1 MPKFTSLTL
10 KAKIYLLVGAG
21 FLGMALMAGTG
32 YRAVHSV
39 RLDGPVMTPVMQGK
53 DLVADILPPPEY
65 LIEAY
70 SVTLEMLTSPDRAAI
85 APLVERGVRLGKE
98 YRERQA
104 YWDANLKSPE
114 LLAKLHATQEAGL
127 RFLAVRDSEFVPAVE
142 AGNRS
147 RAEEIFRAKLAPAY
161 FAHRVAIDTLVA
173 TAAGANGPIAEAAEA
188 ALRVRMIQIVVV
200 GVVLLLAMCV
210 FGYYMRKSATDPFQK
225 LGEVADAIAQGDN
238 NQKIVLDSKDELGWL
253 AYSLTRLAKAQREFT
268 AAAESIAG
276 GDMKVEVK
284 VRGESDSLAQALIRV
299 RDTVGGLTSEVHEI
313 AQAATQG
320 NLHYRGDQTRF
331 PGEYGELIQGMND
344 TLDAVARPMLA
355 ARTTLEHV
363 AARDLTTTMEGNFS
377 GEYQVLQVALNQAV
391 EAMQR
396 AIGLIGQN
404 AQVLASS
411 AEELSAV
418 ASEMGMTA
426 GQSSTQAGVVS
437 AASEQVSRNVQT
449 VAVGTEEMTAS
460 IREIAKNAADAA
472 RVASAAV
479 GVAATTNQTVAQLGG
494 SSEEIGE
501 VIKVITSIA
510 QQTNLLALN
519 ATIEAARAGEAGKGF
534 AVVANEVKELAKQ
547 TAAAT
552 EDISRKIETIQ
563 ATTQRA
569 VEAIQQIGGVIEQIS
584 DIQTTIAG
592 AVEEQ
597 TATTNE
603 MARNVAEAARGT
615 QEIAGSITGVA
626 KAAEQTSAGAQNSQQ
641 AAEALA
647 RMAADLQQMV
657 GEFQVT
663 GSAGPAAEPAASRM
677 GAAQANGGRNRLA
690 NVAST
695 FRGAR
700 HAHTDRR

>member
-1 MPKFTSLTL
+1 MPTFSSLTL
-10 KAKIYLLVGAG
+10 KAKIYLIVGVG
-21 FLGMALMAGTG
+21 FLGMGLMGWTG
-32 YRAVHSV
+32 YRAVRDSQ
-39 RLDGPVMTPVMQGK
+39 R
-53 DLVADILPPPEY
+53 
-65 LIEAY
+65 
-70 SVTLEMLTSPDRAAI
+70 AI
-85 APLVERGVRLGKE
+85 A
-98 YRERQA
+98 
-104 YWDANLKSPE
+104 S
-114 LLAKLHATQEAGL
+114 LA
-127 RFLAVRDSEFVPAVE
+127 
-142 AGNRS
+142 
-147 RAEEIFRAKLAPAY
+147 
-161 FAHRVAIDTLVA
+161 
-173 TAAGANGPIAEAAEA
+173 AAGADTAVVTAAASAVENREIHV
-188 ALRVRMIQIVVV
+188 LVV
-200 GVVLLLAMCV
+200 GLVLMIGTGII
-210 FGYYMRKSATDPFQK
+210 GYYIRKSATDPFQR
-225 LGEVADAIAQGDN
+225 LGEIADAIAQGDN
-238 NQKIVLDSKDELGWL
+238 SQKIVLDSKDELGWL

-268 AAAESIAG
+268 TAAAAIAS
-276 GDMKVEVK
+276 GDMKVELK
-284 VRGESDSLAQALIRV
+284 VRGESDALAQALIRV

-313 AQAATQG
+313 AQAAAQG
-320 NLHYRGDQTRF
+320 NLGYRGDQSRF

-363 AARDLTTTMEGNFS
+363 AARDLTTTMEGTFS

-391 EAMQR
+391 EEMQR

-411 AEELSAV
+411 AEEMSAV

-426 GQSSTQAGVVS
+426 QQSSTQAGVVS

-460 IREIAKNAADAA
+460 IREIAKNAAEAA

-479 GVAATTNQTVAQLGG
+479 SVAASTNQTVAQLGG

-563 ATTQRA
+563 GTTHRA

-603 MARNVAEAARGT
+603 MARNVSEAARGT

-626 KAAEQTSAGAQNSQQ
+626 RAAEQTSSGAQNSQQ

-657 GEFQVT
+657 GEFQVADT
-663 GSAGPAAEPAASRM
+663 AAPAARFAAGPRMGVPHAAS
-677 GAAQANGGRNRLA
+677 GNGGRK
-690 NVAST
+690 
-695 FRGAR
+695 RGAGTASIHGGAR
-700 HAHTDRR
+700 RAHTDR